1 MAGSLVVSAL
11 VDKRAEIA
19 GRIRQME
26 QQLGQFRADLMHID
40 AMIRL
45 FAPELEPRT
54 IRAKAIR
61 QSDGWFGLGEMRRL
75 VLDVL
80 RGAIRPLRAPELV
93 VAVMAAKG
101 FDPGDRPSFIKVQW
115 KVGATLRRLAKRR
128 LLVAARRLQ
137 DGAVVW
143 QIADHAA

>member
-1 MAGSLVVSAL
+1 MAGSHVVSAL

-26 QQLGQFRADLMHID
+26 QQLGQFRADLTHVD

-61 QSDGWFGLGEMRRL
+61 RSDGWFELGEVRRL

-80 RGAIRPLRAPELV
+80 RCAIRPLRAPELSS
-93 VAVMAAKG
+93 
-101 FDPGDRPSFIKVQW
+101 P
-115 KVGATLRRLAKRR
+115 
-128 LLVAARRLQ
+128 
-137 DGAVVW
+137 
-143 QIADHAA
+143 

>member
-1 MAGSLVVSAL
+1 LVTLFGTLEVVAPRFKPCRCGVASRRHH
-11 VDKRAEIA
+11 V
-19 GRIRQME
+19 
-26 QQLGQFRADLMHID
+26 D

-61 QSDGWFGLGEMRRL
+61 QSDGWFALGEMRRL

-93 VAVMAAKG
+93 VAVMG
-101 FDPGDRPSFIKVQW
+101 V
-115 KVGATLRRLAKRR
+115 
-128 LLVAARRLQ
+128 
-137 DGAVVW
+137 
-143 QIADHAA
+143 